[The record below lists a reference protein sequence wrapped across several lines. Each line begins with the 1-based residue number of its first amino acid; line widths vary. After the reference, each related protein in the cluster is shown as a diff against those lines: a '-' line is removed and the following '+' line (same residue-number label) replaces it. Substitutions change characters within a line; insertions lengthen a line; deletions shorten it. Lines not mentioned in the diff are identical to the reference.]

1 MNGLEDLSSEEAS
14 LLLSLEYPGL
24 ICCANRQGI
33 TTPENDAN
41 PPSATRR
48 GDFFFALSSLS
59 KLADLPKKK
68 PAPHRSGFLRF
79 KWSHLGSNQGPTDYE
94 SATLTN

>member
-1 MNGLEDLSSEEAS
+1 MNGLEDLSREEARWR
-14 LLLSLEYPGL
+14 LETTPGL
-24 ICCANRQGI
+24 ICCSNRPGI
-33 TTPENDAN
+33 TAPENDAN

-59 KLADLPKKK
+59 ELAALPKKK